1 MIEEGDFSF
10 VTDHH
15 FKRLFEDAYNAIHVA
30 NSWDFIAEGC
40 DTLSFS
46 EYSAPELYE
55 IASYMNMR
63 IFNYATFE
71 FVMEEM
77 NYIALYGWHSW
88 VYRIKKLNTNY
99 NKI

>member
-1 MIEEGDFSF
+1 MQKMIEEGDFSF
-10 VTDHH
+10 VTDPQ

-40 DTLSFS
+40 GALSFS

-55 IASYMNMR
+55 ITSYMNMKL
-63 IFNYATFE
+63 FNYETFE

-77 NYIALYGWHSW
+77 NYIALFGWNMW
-88 VYRIKKLNTNY
+88 VQRIKK
-99 NKI
+99 